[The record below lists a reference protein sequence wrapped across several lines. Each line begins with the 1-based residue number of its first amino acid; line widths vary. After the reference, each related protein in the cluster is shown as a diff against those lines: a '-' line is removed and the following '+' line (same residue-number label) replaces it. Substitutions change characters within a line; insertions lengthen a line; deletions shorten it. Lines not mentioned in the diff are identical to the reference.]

1 MIYSHNG
8 INWTWYLNCDVTP
21 EGVIINAHY
30 RLHTFNCTEHPK
42 SEGTFMLLEEG
53 NDDLG
58 NGVSKTRIVDRAVL
72 DGVVYKVLNPKHVF
86 SYY

>member
-8 INWTWYLNCDVTP
+8 INWTWYLDCEITP

-30 RLHTFNCTEHPK
+30 RLHSFNCKEHPESK
-42 SEGTFMLLEEG
+42 GVFMLLEE
-53 NDDLG
+53 DLG
-58 NGVSKTRIVDRAVL
+58 NGVSRTRIVDRAKL

-86 SYY
+86 DY